1 MIKLLS
7 ALAAVLF
14 LAGCGLTPQGD
25 LVRGA
30 VQERGRAVAAQAL
43 QNAIWYKCR
52 VSPVGAIQDHYGRSQ
67 TMAEVGRRECLG
79 DGTVDMIGPVRLNAE

>member
-1 MIKLLS
+1 MIKLISIL
-7 ALAAVLF
+7 AVLF

-25 LVRGA
+25 LIRGA
-30 VQERGRAVAAQAL
+30 IAEKGRQAAAQAL

-67 TMAEVGRRECLG
+67 TMAEVWRKECLG
-79 DGTVDMIGPVRLNAE
+79 QGDVTLMGPVRLEE